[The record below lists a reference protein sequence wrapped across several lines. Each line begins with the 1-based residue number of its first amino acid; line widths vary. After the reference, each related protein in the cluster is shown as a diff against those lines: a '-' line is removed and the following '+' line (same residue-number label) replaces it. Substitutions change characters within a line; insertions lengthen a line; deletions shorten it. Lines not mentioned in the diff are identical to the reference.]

1 MPRADRRPELLV
13 LASNVAGE
21 CRRCIGGDHRRSGQQ
36 VGRHRSLCKDI
47 VRIHCL
53 VNTSAWMAPV
63 CPTWRPSASLVSP
76 PHADH
81 SRASSSRE
89 VVHRHHEERNHHGCS
104 LRLTG
109 LGHITGVVAQKRDIC
124 CPQSASSPLAGTSV
138 RRAGLNFRHAAR
150 GLSSRRAQPRPVSD
164 GSDHNQSLLYW
175 GALRSAVQSSDIG
188 SRQKILQRIFCRRPK
203 NRVQTRHNDPTMTP
217 TASPDMQ
224 PTRPGQLGHRGG
236 RHRP

>member
-1 MPRADRRPELLV
+1 MATTAEAVSRWEGIALF
-13 LASNVAGE
+13 
-21 CRRCIGGDHRRSGQQ
+21 
-36 VGRHRSLCKDI
+36 
-47 VRIHCL
+47 VRILSVFIVWSILLPGWHLCVQHGDPRPPSSVHLTLIIL
-53 VNTSAWMAPV
+53 V
-63 CPTWRPSASLVSP
+63 
-76 PHADH
+76 
-81 SRASSSRE
+81 ASSSRE

-124 CPQSASSPLAGTSV
+124 CPQSASSPLSGTSV

-150 GLSSRRAQPRPVSD
+150 GLSSRIAQPRPVSD

-217 TASPDMQ
+217 TASLDMQ